1 MTIPEYRSYKDLPE
15 IAGICS
21 IDDAAKI
28 GLPIDECVRRLKRH
42 HWAFKRLHG
51 IFLRRLIAEPIYELK
66 MGFSLHGYYC
76 AEHVAAWRLRV
87 AEMRE
92 PPLGLDVCPDAALD
106 VFFDEIEAAP
116 DTAALLVGLYAHA
129 VPSLRG
135 ALQRHMDSTNR
146 LVDHPS
152 FRICRFAMIELDEM
166 ADYGARCIARLVTD
180 KTRAELSGWEALL
193 GKFLDH

>member
-1 MTIPEYRSYKDLPE
+1 MTTHDYRSYKDLPA

-42 HWAFKRLHG
+42 HWAFRRLHG

-66 MGFSLHGYYC
+66 MGFSLHAHYC
-76 AEHVAAWRLRV
+76 SEHASAWRGRV

-106 VFFDEIEAAP
+106 AFFDEIESAP
-116 DTAALLVGLYAHA
+116 DTASLLVGIYAHA
-129 VPSLRG
+129 VPSLVQ
-135 ALQRHMDSTNR
+135 ALRRHMGSTNL

-152 FRICRFAMIELDEM
+152 FRICRFALIELEEM
-166 ADYGARCIARLVTD
+166 ATTGGQCISRLVTD
-180 KTRAELSGWEALL
+180 EARAGLAGWEALL
-193 GKFLDH
+193 